1 MVSKSRVSRKLWRFT
16 AGLVD
21 NRILDLYLKALG
33 VTTLTTATVLPFA
46 LLLGRDAFR
55 VVVENIQANRTMDSA
70 QKGGMKIPI
79 LDDPLVGNFL
89 KLSGLS
95 AISFTPTTLV
105 SLGVLMV
112 IWHMWSNRKQRGGS
126 KVKQSGGRIGRY
138 IRETYK
144 NRVLDLYLKA
154 LGITTLNT
162 AVMVPF
168 AILLGRDAFRFVI
181 TDEAKGRQMGGKILI
196 PKKIPVIDDPLLG
209 NYLKLAGL
217 TVIDLSAT
225 TMIPLALAMV
235 LYHIYERS

>member
-1 MVSKSRVSRKLWRFT
+1 MTSKSPVSRKLWRFT
-16 AGLVD
+16 ATLVD
-21 NRILDLYLKALG
+21 NRVLDLYLKALG
-33 VTTLTTATVLPFA
+33 ITTLTTATVLPFA

-55 VVVENIQANRTMDSA
+55 VAVENIKENRLGQS
-70 QKGGMKIPI
+70 GGVKLPI

-105 SLGVLMV
+105 PLGVLMV

-126 KVKQSGGRIGRY
+126 VKRQSGGRIGRY

-144 NRVLDLYLKA
+144 NRVLDIYLKA

-168 AILLGRDAFRFVI
+168 ALLLGRDAFQFVV
-181 TDEAKGRQMGGKILI
+181 TDEVKGKGRQTGGKILI
-196 PKKIPVIDDPLLG
+196 PKNLPVIDDPLLG

-217 TVIDLSAT
+217 SVIELSAT

-235 LYHIYERS
+235 LYHVYARK